1 MRYRGRFALMADGGH
16 HEVGHENTA
25 NPDIADVCTPGN
37 PRDVTI
43 DDIKALYKKVL

>member
-1 MRYRGRFALMADGGH
+1 MWYRGRFALTADVGH

>member
-1 MRYRGRFALMADGGH
+1 MWYRGRFALMADGRIMKW
-16 HEVGHENTA
+16 GHENTA
-25 NPDIADVCTPGN
+25 TPDIADVCTPGN